1 MGEAVEAFREL
12 GLGMLLLLAG
22 YEIELKKL
30 TGRGGRRALV
40 TWVYCFLLALGFVG
54 LLGLS
59 GVVTAEIAV
68 AIAVVS
74 TALGV
79 LLPILRD
86 SGQLSTPF
94 GATILNHGAF
104 GELGPV
110 IAMAVLL
117 GTRGA
122 LSRSSS
128 SGSSPSWP
136 SASRMRR
143 RACCRAAAR
152 TG

>member
-1 MGEAVEAFREL
+1 M
-12 GLGMLLLLAG
+12 
-22 YEIELKKL
+22 
-30 TGRGGRRALV
+30 
-40 TWVYCFLLALGFVG
+40 
-54 LLGLS
+54 
-59 GVVTAEIAV
+59 
-68 AIAVVS
+68 AIALVS

-86 SGQLSTPF
+86 GGQLSTPF

-122 LSRSSS
+122 FTSILVL
-128 SGSSPSWP
+128 GLF
-136 SASRMRR
+136 AVL
-143 RACCRAAAR
+143 AVGV
-152 TG
+152 T